1 MSPTFKSLL
10 FPGLFTLAY
19 SIAATAYCLSIG
31 NSEFLFYVAVMIV
44 LGGVISAIHFKARFS
59 PACIWALSLWGLIHM
74 AGGLVKVGGD
84 AEVLYNLWLVGEGYG
99 RGVKYD
105 NFAHSYGFAVATWAA
120 WQCLRRSLADT
131 TPRFGPLFGAVMIGE
146 GLGALNEIIEFTAT
160 QLMPKTN
167 VGDYANN
174 AWDLVF
180 NLIGCIVAA
189 VLIAIFGRRTPGAAF
204 DAAKQG
210 R

>member
-1 MSPTFKSLL
+1 MSTNASFWKALL
-10 FPGLFTLAY
+10 PPGLFTVAY

-31 NSEFLFYVAVMIV
+31 NNEFLIYVGIMVVVGGIV
-44 LGGVISAIHFKARFS
+44 AAIHTKARFS
-59 PACIWALSLWGLIHM
+59 PLCIWALSLWGLFHM

-84 AEVLYNLWLVGEGYG
+84 AEVLYNLWLVGDGYG
-99 RGVKYD
+99 RGIKYD
-105 NFAHSYGFAVATWAA
+105 NFAHAYGFGVATWAA

-146 GLGALNEIIEFTAT
+146 GLGALNEIIEFTTT
-160 QLMPKTN
+160 QILPKTN

-180 NLIGCIVAA
+180 NLMGCIIAA
-189 VLIAIFGRRTPGAAF
+189 ILIAAFGRRKTSKAA
-204 DAAKQG
+204 A
-210 R
+210 